1 MLPLRKKSGNCIS
14 KYLSKK
20 SELIYNFKTQIVKNG
35 RQPSEVQDKYKISTR
50 YDRCKY
56 KISTRYE
63 QESTIYKQDKKKR
76 KNAKMS

>member
-1 MLPLRKKSGNCIS
+1 MKQRYDYKSGNCIP

-35 RQPSEVQDKYKISTR
+35 RLAIRGTIEVQDKSKISTR
-50 YDRCKY
+50 YGHYKY

-63 QESTIYKQDKKKR
+63 QDKRKR